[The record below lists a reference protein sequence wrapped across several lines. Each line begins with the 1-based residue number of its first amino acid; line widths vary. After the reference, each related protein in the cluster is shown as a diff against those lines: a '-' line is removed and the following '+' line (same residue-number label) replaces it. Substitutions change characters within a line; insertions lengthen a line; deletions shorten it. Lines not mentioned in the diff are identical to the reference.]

1 MKTNGGSFMNSKHII
16 KIITVIT
23 VAIIAFL
30 SIYSIENRSL
40 TVWMIVITGG
50 ILSFVGRK
58 IETNTE

>member
-1 MKTNGGSFMNSKHII
+1 MNSKHII

-58 IETNTE
+58 METNTE